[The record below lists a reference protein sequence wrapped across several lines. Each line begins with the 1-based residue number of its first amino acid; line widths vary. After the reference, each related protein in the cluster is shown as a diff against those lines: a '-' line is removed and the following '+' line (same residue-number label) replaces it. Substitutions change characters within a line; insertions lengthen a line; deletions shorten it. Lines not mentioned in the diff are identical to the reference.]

1 MLWYP
6 YSENVPELAL
16 QRHLLIYSTLETADL
31 GCQVVPFEQTF
42 FTNFMNYNPK
52 SYQLQ
57 LNLNNCEFLVAHRLT
72 TEKVREFLEI
82 VAQEKLSAQEIRTR
96 ARNGKLKVG
105 YPSGTLQIVPSE
117 QTKSGK
123 LWHWDI
129 VLSPY
134 QWKTPFPH
142 PN

>member
-1 MLWYP
+1 
-6 YSENVPELAL
+6 
-16 QRHLLIYSTLETADL
+16 
-31 GCQVVPFEQTF
+31 
-42 FTNFMNYNPK
+42 MNYNPK
-52 SYQLQ
+52 SCQLQ
-57 LNLNNCEFLVAHRLT
+57 LNLNNCDFLVANRLT

-96 ARNGKLKVG
+96 AKNGKLEVG
-105 YPSGTLQIVPSE
+105 YPYGTLQIIPSE

-123 LWHWDI
+123 FWKWDI

-142 PN
+142 RN